1 MTKNTQVDK
10 ENHGYSPLAFEV
22 DNDAVFEH
30 NIPQVKEE
38 KKHSRSVTLLTHHT
52 LSHMMQKILDNTQKV
67 KLVRSIYVYLNL
79 YM

>member
-30 NIPQVKEE
+30 NIPQVKKKKKM
-38 KKHSRSVTLLTHHT
+38 KKHIPEV
-52 LSHMMQKILDNTQKV
+52 
-67 KLVRSIYVYLNL
+67 
-79 YM
+79 